1 MGFDSRLDGFY
12 FVYMARLCVTLQ
24 KGIPNLNVQPQN
36 FIAMLPLTNLFTLFV
51 SGGPAGMIVIT
62 LLFIALFFAAW
73 KAPAWVKEIGLAALT
88 VGVFWTLFGYLQVAD
103 FLQGYADDISPNV
116 LAGGIKVGLI
126 PVLYGLIV
134 YFVSLILRVIHKPRI

>member
-1 MGFDSRLDGFY
+1 
-12 FVYMARLCVTLQ
+12 
-24 KGIPNLNVQPQN
+24 
-36 FIAMLPLTNLFTLFV
+36 MLPLTDLFTLFV

-62 LLFIALFFAAW
+62 LLFIGLFFAAW
-73 KAPAWVKEIGLAALT
+73 KAPAWVKEIGTAALV
-88 VGVFWTLFGYLQVAD
+88 VGVFWTLLGFMQAAD
-103 FLQGYADDISPNV
+103 FIQGYAEDIAPNV